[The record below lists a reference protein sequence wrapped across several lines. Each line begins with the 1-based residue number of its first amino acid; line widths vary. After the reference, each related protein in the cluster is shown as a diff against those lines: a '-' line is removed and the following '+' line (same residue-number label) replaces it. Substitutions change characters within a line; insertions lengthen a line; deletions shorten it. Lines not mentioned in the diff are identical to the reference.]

1 MVLKTAIKQK
11 IEVKIFPQQM
21 LLAKLLSFSEKEMDR
36 VIDISK
42 NAINNVEAY
51 SRVCSVLKEVTG

>member
-36 VIDISK
+36 VITEELEKNHFLDID
-42 NAINNVEAY
+42 NDVN
-51 SRVCSVLKEVTG
+51 